1 MGYNKINFHD
11 RMLSRPDTYQIEY
24 NGDGTV
30 TILPVLDEDDFLG
43 TPVNA
48 ANFDHIENG
57 IVDVNTRVGK
67 LEIRMSR
74 IEAYLDI
81 DSRGVSGAQ
90 ARFADTLD
98 GQSDPVLVLDTAKT
112 YVTQA
117 VNHTNPT
124 VQVASTVGFSVGR
137 EVTVASTA
145 GVEDRKITSIGT
157 GTITFAALSYD
168 HPKGAIIA
176 RSSVEREVVSQTMKP
191 GSFSTFSLKI
201 TEL

>member
-1 MGYNKINFHD
+1 MGYNKINFQD
-11 RMLSRPDTYQIEY
+11 RMVARPNTFRIED

-30 TILPVLDEDDFLG
+30 TIIPVIDEDDFLG

-48 ANFDHIENG
+48 ANFDHIESG
-57 IVDVNTRVGK
+57 IVDVNGRVDK

-74 IEAYLDI
+74 TEAYLDI

-98 GQSDPVLVLDTAKT
+98 GQSDPVLVPDNAKT
-112 YVTQA
+112 YATQA
-117 VNHTNPT
+117 ITHTNPT

-137 EVTVASTA
+137 EVTIASTA
-145 GVEDRKITSIGT
+145 GVEDQKIKAIGT
-157 GTITFAALSYD
+157 GTITFATLSYD
-168 HPKGAIIA
+168 HPKGAVIG
-176 RSSVEREVVSQTMKP
+176 RSTVELDTVNQTMKP
-191 GSFSTFSLKI
+191 GSFSTYSLAI